1 VTHYFPSLVLDLR
14 IWMAI
19 LTVPLI
25 FLCWIRKLKYL
36 SPVSLISNTLQSAS
50 LVLIFYYLFQDLPP
64 VESRPAVGSLSKW
77 PLYFGTAVFAF
88 EGISL
93 VLPLQKNMRTPQD
106 FRGWNGVLNTGM
118 IIVTVLYFAVGFYG
132 YLKYGDDIKGS
143 ITLNLPSGDMYVNYF
158 RQFFM
163 NSRLFSFVHWIF
175 RLAQIVKLMMALA
188 IFGSYAVQYFVVST
202 HHHEIFLESSS
213 NELPTFS
220 RLKSCGLQC
229 QPTFILVGAN
239 LWQNIH
245 SVLLLSS

>member
-1 VTHYFPSLVLDLR
+1 
-14 IWMAI
+14 MAF

-188 IFGSYAVQYFVVST
+188 IFGSYAVQYFVVS
-202 HHHEIFLESSS
+202 HHEIFLESSF
-213 NELPTFS
+213 NQLPS
-220 RLKSCGLQC
+220 
-229 QPTFILVGAN
+229 I
-239 LWQNIH
+239 
-245 SVLLLSS
+245 